1 MGGGAGLDGMLFW
14 EGGMIVDLYNI
25 FLYYYFSFIME
36 IINKQVSVSHLRWD
50 MKITVLVLLFFFL
63 SNFLRFG
70 GNSVEKFSKLPKVRR
85 RVVAISH
92 ASNRTGKR

>member
-50 MKITVLVLLFFFL
+50 MKITVLVLLLFFCL
-63 SNFLRFG
+63 ISCVSVATVLRNSRNFQR
-70 GNSVEKFSKLPKVRR
+70 
-85 RVVAISH
+85 
-92 ASNRTGKR
+92 